1 MTNLDIIKYLAHN
14 NPDRL
19 AEFLDDIYCIGW
31 NCGAYEQRHID
42 DDDTSAVD
50 IDFVESK
57 WLDQKAGEDFF
68 LDDELKEWSEFT
80 EWISVKDRLPAPY
93 DKDPDWTETVLF
105 RTTQGHIHSGYRY
118 KAQVETFFS
127 PSYWLDESENLS
139 FEDEDVTHWMPLP
152 TPPME

>member
-42 DDDTSAVD
+42 DNDTSAVD

-68 LDDELKEWSEFT
+68 LDDELKEWSKFT
-80 EWISVKDRLPAPY
+80 DWISVNDRLPEE
-93 DKDPDWTETVLF
+93 DVRVLVWLNTN
-105 RTTQGHIHSGYRY
+105 R
-118 KAQVETFFS
+118 
-127 PSYWLDESENLS
+127 SYTKIDTDRR
-139 FEDEDVTHWMPLP
+139 FEGKWVRWASDVTHWMPLP
-152 TPPME
+152 TPPTEKEN